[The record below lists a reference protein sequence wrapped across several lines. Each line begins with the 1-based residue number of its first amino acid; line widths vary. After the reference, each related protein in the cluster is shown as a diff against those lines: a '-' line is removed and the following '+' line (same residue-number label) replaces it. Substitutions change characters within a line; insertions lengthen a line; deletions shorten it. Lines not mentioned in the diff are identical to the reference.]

1 MYTGKDLMRI
11 FLVQLLSKVLELKI
25 FVECVSMTGQWQRQE
40 FVSYMGVAMNIHT
53 TMRLG
58 LGLCI
63 NEYRTMFFECIDE
76 FGPW

>member
-1 MYTGKDLMRI
+1 
-11 FLVQLLSKVLELKI
+11 
-25 FVECVSMTGQWQRQE
+25 MTGQWQRQV
-40 FVSYMGVAMNIHT
+40 FVSYMGVAMYIHT

-63 NEYRTMFFECIDE
+63 NEYKTMFFECIDE